1 MSSNYVLYSVLYFVL
16 SVENHPQNWESDK
29 IRNVFV
35 CWYRFGS
42 SLSGA

>member
-1 MSSNYVLYSVLYFVL
+1 MSSNYVLYSVDFVL

-29 IRNVFV
+29 IRHVFV
-35 CWYRFGS
+35 CWYRFES